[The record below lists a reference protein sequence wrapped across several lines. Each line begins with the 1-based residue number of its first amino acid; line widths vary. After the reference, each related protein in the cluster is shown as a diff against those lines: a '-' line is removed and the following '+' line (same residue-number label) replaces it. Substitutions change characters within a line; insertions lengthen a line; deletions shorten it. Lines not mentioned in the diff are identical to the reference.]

1 MSKYDGKINIV
12 ENLLGRNQ
20 FEFAQARLLDN
31 AIHWYY
37 LPFTADP
44 TDLTTIREY
53 AGSFSHLIVKE
64 GEPISNLAELC
75 THICMTACDRNGQQL
90 QDISRI
96 RLGLCTRT
104 PHAIQHSPHID
115 IAGPHRTGIFYP
127 ADSSGDT
134 VVFEQRHESKN
145 YTEWF
150 RQRPTANLWFDFPG
164 EHFHSSTSPSEHEER
179 VVLTINY
186 RVK

>member
-12 ENLLGRNQ
+12 ENLLGPNQ
-20 FEFAQARLLDN
+20 FLFAQTRLLDN

-44 TDLTTIREY
+44 TDLETIREY

-75 THICMTACDRNGQQL
+75 TQICMTACDRNGQQL